1 MIFVFGDGRERGD
14 SLSPSLGKV
23 EGRSGVG
30 EEEASR
36 GRIRDRVETREG
48 GRGKMR
54 VQCTARSASRGI
66 MLPYLPITKPLLR
79 WVPPSMNRTDTL
91 DMP

>member
-1 MIFVFGDGRERGD
+1 MEILLL
-14 SLSPSLGKV
+14 SLSLEKV
-23 EGRSGVG
+23 EGRGGVG

-36 GRIRDRVETREG
+36 GRIRDRRNEEG
-48 GRGKMR
+48 GRCECSALLAPR
-54 VQCTARSASRGI
+54 VASI